1 MDILNKAKTGKKE
14 RPIKVVQFGEG
25 NFLRGFVDYMIDIA
39 NEQGKFDG
47 DIVLIKPIEFGNLDM
62 FHKQDCQYT
71 VSLRGNV
78 NGEAKII
85 NRIVT
90 SVADAVDTYN
100 EYDKYMGLAEIDTL
114 RFVVSNTTEAGIVYD
129 DTDKFELEP
138 PKTFPGKLTK
148 FLYHRFETFKG
159 DMSKGLVMLPVELI
173 DDNGIM
179 LKKCVM
185 QLIELWGLG
194 DEFKKWVDEACVF
207 TSTLVDRIITGY
219 PRATEQEEWE
229 KLGYEDHIMVT
240 GEPFA
245 LWVIESAKDI
255 SKEFPLPDAGLPV
268 IFTDNQKPYKQR
280 KVRILNGAHTSFVLA
295 SYLCGNDIVRQS
307 MQDDDIRNFML
318 KTIYDEVI
326 PTLSLPEEELK
337 QFAGEVVNRF
347 NNPYVDH
354 ALLAISLNSVSKW
367 RARCM
372 PSFLG
377 YIEKEGKLPAA
388 VVACV
393 GGGSNAMGAFYNF
406 IEDKDVELIG
416 CEAAGKGVDTALT
429 AATIATGSLGIFHGM
444 KSYFCQDEYGQI
456 APVYSISAGLDYP
469 GIGPEHAY
477 LHDIGRAQYVPITDD
492 EAVDAFEYLA
502 RTEGIICAIES
513 AHAVAQVRKIA
524 KNYSPD
530 QSIIVCLSGRG
541 DKDVAAIARYRGVDI
556 HD

>member
-1 MDILNKAKTGKKE
+1 MEILNKTMTGKKE

-25 NFLRGFVDYMIDIA
+25 NFLRAFVDYMIDIA

-62 FHKQDCQYT
+62 FRAQDCQYT

-78 NGEAKII
+78 DGEAKII
-85 NRIVT
+85 NRQIT
-90 SVADAVDTYN
+90 SVADVVDTYN

-114 RFVVSNTTEAGIVYD
+114 RFVVSNTTEAGIVFD
-129 DTDKFELEP
+129 NTDQFDLKP
-138 PKTFPGKLTK
+138 AKTFPGKLTQ
-148 FLYHRFETFKG
+148 FLYRRFETFNG

-185 QLIELWGLG
+185 QLIELWGLS
-194 DEFKKWVDEACVF
+194 DEFKNWVDKACVF
-207 TSTLVDRIITGY
+207 TSTLVDRIVTGY
-219 PRATEQEEWE
+219 PRDNEKEEWE

-245 LWVIESAKDI
+245 LWVIESATNI
-255 SKEFPLPDAGLPV
+255 SKEFDLPGAGLPV

-295 SYLCGNDIVRQS
+295 AYLAGKDIVRDS
-307 MQDDDIRNFML
+307 MQDDDIRDFML

-326 PTLSLPEEELK
+326 PTLTLPEDELK

-377 YIEKEGKLPAA
+377 YVEKFGKLPAHLTFSLA
-388 VVACV
+388 AL
-393 GGGSNAMGAFYNF
+393 MAFYCGTE
-406 IEDKDVELIG
+406 IRGKALIG
-416 CEAAGKGVDTALT
+416 HRDGQEYNIMDDMNVLEFFRDNCEKETREFVTAFLGNEDFFGQDLNKVAG
-429 AATIATGSLGIFHGM
+429 ATDAV
-444 KSYFCQDEYGQI
+444 C
-456 APVYSISAGLDYP
+456 
-469 GIGPEHAY
+469 AY
-477 LHDIGRAQYVPITDD
+477 LDDIKANGMRA
-492 EAVDAFEYLA
+492 AL
-502 RTEGIICAIES
+502 C
-513 AHAVAQVRKIA
+513 KI
-524 KNYSPD
+524 S
-530 QSIIVCLSGRG
+530 
-541 DKDVAAIARYRGVDI
+541 
-556 HD
+556 

>member
-295 SYLCGNDIVRQS
+295 SYLCGNDIVLES
-307 MQDDDIRNFML
+307 MQDELIFNFM
-318 KTIYDEVI
+318 KATIFDEVI
-326 PTLSLPEEELK
+326 PTLTLPK
-337 QFAGEVVNRF
+337 QDLIDFAEAVITRF
-347 NNPYVDH
+347 NNPYVKH
-354 ALLAISLNSVSKW
+354 ALLSISLNSVSKW

-377 YIEKEGKLPAA
+377 YIEKEGKLPVHLTFSLAALMAFYTGTEIRDKALIGHRDGQEYNILDDAA
-388 VVACV
+388 VLEFFAAN
-393 GGGSNAMGAFYNF
+393 SS
-406 IEDKDVELIG
+406 KD
-416 CEAAGKGVDTALT
+416 AR
-429 AATIATGSLGIFHGM
+429 
-444 KSYFCQDEYGQI
+444 EY
-456 APVYSISAGLDYP
+456 
-469 GIGPEHAY
+469 
-477 LHDIGRAQYVPITDD
+477 
-492 EAVDAFEYLA
+492 
-502 RTEGIICAIES
+502 
-513 AHAVAQVRKIA
+513 AHAVLSNEAFWGQDLSTLAGVEDAVASYTEEIRTLGMRKAMEKIFA
-524 KNYSPD
+524 
-530 QSIIVCLSGRG
+530 
-541 DKDVAAIARYRGVDI
+541 
-556 HD
+556 